1 MKRMLVIVNPNAGR
15 GQIKPRLC
23 EVLDTFTK
31 AGFWTE
37 VYITQK
43 PGEAKTVAKTRGG
56 AVDRVVCCGGDGTL
70 DEVVNGLMLLPQS
83 RRPVLGYIPVGT
95 TNDFAHSLGISFDP
109 LAAAD
114 IAVNGKIFAVDIGQ
128 INDVYFSYTVGFGV
142 FTNVSYSTDQDLKK
156 LLGPQAYIMEGAREL
171 PNMKAHHVKV
181 YMNGQV
187 YEGDYLLGMVSNSFR
202 VAGMTGLW
210 GPDIEMDDGLFEVNL
225 LSQPKDIP
233 GWGDL
238 AAAFLL
244 THDNS
249 EYITRV
255 KTSEVRFE
263 AEHALE
269 WVQDGEYGGK
279 MADVTIKVLPH
290 ALRVVK
296 SY

>member
-23 EVLDTFTK
+23 EVLDTFSK
-31 AGFWTE
+31 AGYWTE

-43 PGEAKTVAKTRGG
+43 SGEAKTVAKTRGG

-83 RRPVLGYIPVGT
+83 RRPELGYIPVGT
-95 TNDFAHSLGISFDP
+95 TNDFAHSLGIPFDP

-114 IAVNGKIFAVDIGQ
+114 IAVNGKLFAVDIGQ

-210 GPDIEMDDGLFEVNL
+210 GQDIEMDDGLFEVNL

-244 THDNS
+244 THENS

-255 KTSEVRFE
+255 KTSDVRFE

-279 MADVTIKVLPH
+279 MSDVTIKVLPH

>member
-15 GQIKPRLC
+15 GQIKPKLC

-31 AGFWTE
+31 AGYWTE
-37 VYITQK
+37 IYITQK

-83 RRPVLGYIPVGT
+83 RRPELGYIPVGT
-95 TNDFAHSLGISFDP
+95 TNDFAHSLGIPFDP

-114 IAVNGKIFAVDIGQ
+114 IAVNGKLFAVDIGQ

-210 GPDIEMDDGLFEVNL
+210 GQDIEMDDGLFEVNL

-244 THDNS
+244 THENS

-255 KTSEVRFE
+255 KTSDVRFE

-279 MADVTIKVLPH
+279 MSDVTIKVLPH